1 MQQICTHSGNVEML
15 YVSPM
20 MHFSGVE
27 LCMMSTSNV
36 HNSTPL
42 KCIIG
47 DTLDV
52 NLTHSADVEMIK
64 STGSRLEVD

>member
-27 LCMMSTSNV
+27 LCTF
-36 HNSTPL
+36 
-42 KCIIG
+42 
-47 DTLDV
+47 
-52 NLTHSADVEMIK
+52 
-64 STGSRLEVD
+64 EVDISGMLRGGEVDKCNWFALILVMLRCCIVDFHSH